1 MLFVGMATRRTS
13 IAVAATLSLGLML
26 GPREASAQAAPSSSP
41 SASTPSASASGAAT
55 VSAEAHAQAQQHFH
69 RARELYNA
77 GSYREAIDELEQA
90 HTLDPTAKDLVYNL
104 ALVNEK
110 RGHIDDALKYMHLY
124 LDRPEMNLEPAER
137 TRAESAIRRL
147 EGAKQQTAPTP
158 APTTVAPAPTVTA
171 PPPEPAHGRI
181 DALTIGAATIA
192 VGGFVIGTVFGIQ
205 ATGDKPQSGSVTQS
219 PGSYAEL
226 ERQGSDAHD
235 KAIIADIGFGVG
247 IVATI
252 GTAILYFARTK
263 PVASTAPKTG
273 KTGVTLRPGAG
284 AVFLGG
290 TF

>member
-1 MLFVGMATRRTS
+1 MGPRRTS
-13 IAVAATLSLGLML
+13 IAVAATLMLSLGA
-26 GPREASAQAAPSSSP
+26 REASAQAAPPPSSSG
-41 SASTPSASASGAAT
+41 ASAASAPT
-55 VSAEAHAQAQQHFH
+55 VSPEARAQAQQHFQ

-77 GSYREAIDELEQA
+77 GSYREAIAELEQA

-110 RGHIDDALKYMHLY
+110 LGHIDEALKYMHLY

-137 TRAESAIRRL
+137 TRAEGVIRRL

-158 APTTVAPAPTVTA
+158 APTPPPAPTVTA
-171 PPPEPAHGRI
+171 PPSEPGHGRV

-192 VGGFVIGTVFGIQ
+192 VGGFVVGTIFGIQ
-205 ATGDKPQSGSVTQS
+205 AMGDKPQPGSVTQS

-226 ERQGSDAHD
+226 ERQGNDAHD

>member
-1 MLFVGMATRRTS
+1 MGPRRTS
-13 IAVAATLSLGLML
+13 IAVAATLVLSLGA
-26 GPREASAQAAPSSSP
+26 REAPAHAAPPAPSSP
-41 SASTPSASASGAAT
+41 SATSPSGAAT
-55 VSAEAHAQAQQHFH
+55 VSPAVSPEARAQAQQHFQ

-77 GSYREAIDELEQA
+77 GSYRDAIVELEDA

-110 RGHIDDALKYMHLY
+110 LGRIDEALKYMHLY

-137 TRAESAIRRL
+137 TRAEGAIRRL

-158 APTTVAPAPTVTA
+158 APTVAPAPTVTA
-171 PPPEPAHGRI
+171 PPPEPGHGRI

-192 VGGFVIGTVFGIQ
+192 VGGFVVGTVFGIQ
-205 ATGDKPQSGSVTQS
+205 AMGDKPQPGTVTQS

-226 ERQGSDAHD
+226 ERQGNDAHD
-235 KAIIADIGFGVG
+235 KAIIADIGFGIG

-263 PVASTAPKTG
+263 PTAAASPKTG

-284 AVFLGG
+284 ALFLGG

>member
-1 MLFVGMATRRTS
+1 MGPRRTA
-13 IAVAATLSLGLML
+13 IAVAATLVLALGA
-26 GPREASAQAAPSSSP
+26 REAFAQAAPPSSGP
-41 SASTPSASASGAAT
+41 SAASASGVAT
-55 VSAEAHAQAQQHFH
+55 GSPEARAQAQQHFQ

-77 GSYREAIDELEQA
+77 GSYREAIVELEQA

-110 RGHIDDALKYMHLY
+110 LGHIDEALKYMHLY

-137 TRAESAIRRL
+137 TRAEGAIRRL
-147 EGAKQQTAPTP
+147 EGAKQQAAPTP
-158 APTTVAPAPTVTA
+158 PPTAAPAPTVTA
-171 PPPEPAHGRI
+171 PPPEPGHGRV

-192 VGGFVIGTVFGIQ
+192 VGGFVVGTVFGIQ
-205 ATGDKPQSGSVTQS
+205 AMGDKPQSGSVTQS

-226 ERQGSDAHD
+226 ERQGNDAHD
-235 KAIIADIGFGVG
+235 KAIVADIGFGVG

-263 PVASTAPKTG
+263 PAASTAPKTG